1 MEKIQECAINFK
13 GLTGAVTYIFHTSLK
28 KKINVFNIDF
38 QVDDFH
44 HAVGLQYLHDI
55 VIPKNTKKTIE
66 WILDETNHVTDEYL
80 AMDSEYKGKSNQE
93 RDVELRISEFRFLE
107 EYLDVDNI
115 VYIYSP
121 KDAPYKGSIIPCD
134 YIIESY
140 LQSRKRTVFIFLKHR
155 SGKDSPCRIISFG
168 VKKNVQYGGIHN
180 YVMIKDKIKNGVR
193 VNIFKHP
200 RYTYAQLLSNEP
212 KAKAAYIEEWEKVE
226 NEV

>member
-1 MEKIQECAINFK
+1 M
-13 GLTGAVTYIFHTSLK
+13 
-28 KKINVFNIDF
+28 
-38 QVDDFH
+38 
-44 HAVGLQYLHDI
+44 GLQYLHDI

-66 WILDETNHVTDEYL
+66 WILDETNPITDEYL

-107 EYLDVDNI
+107 EYLDVENI

>member
-1 MEKIQECAINFK
+1 MKQI
-13 GLTGAVTYIFHTSLK
+13 
-28 KKINVFNIDF
+28 
-38 QVDDFH
+38 
-44 HAVGLQYLHDI
+44 
-55 VIPKNTKKTIE
+55 
-66 WILDETNHVTDEYL
+66 
-80 AMDSEYKGKSNQE
+80 
-93 RDVELRISEFRFLE
+93 
-107 EYLDVDNI
+107 
-115 VYIYSP
+115 YIYSP

-212 KAKAAYIEEWEKVE
+212 KAKTVYIEEWEKVE